1 MPTRRLSGKA
11 APADSCAGR
20 KGEVMECDKETLRLM
35 EELTQAIGVSGQ
47 ERQVCRILNRYYEA
61 LADEVVRDSNGSIY
75 AVRHTDAPDPFRV
88 MVAAHS
94 DEVGMVVKQIK
105 PNGLIKTS
113 TIGGLWEDV
122 LLGARLRLCTDD
134 DREFRGCVS
143 ALSTKMMR
151 DKISAGSR
159 IPTGELYMD
168 FGFLSEEDARAQG
181 VLEGNQIVVDGPFAV
196 LNGGR
201 RLLAKAW
208 DNRFGCILGIELLRR
223 LKDVPLP
230 FELYVGANV
239 QEEVGLRGARTAAN
253 LIRPDLAVVLD
264 CTAANDVER
273 FEPPCGGIG
282 HGVMVRFND
291 GTYLPNRAVL
301 LDYLALL
308 KEEKIPFQFHESKG
322 GTDAGAINSSGC
334 GVPALTACICAR
346 NVHTGSLMIDSQ
358 DYLHCLEAVTA
369 WISRLTAEKLERFRH
384 HNS

>member
-1 MPTRRLSGKA
+1 MWGPTYRKRWGCG
-11 APADSCAGR
+11 AP
-20 KGEVMECDKETLRLM
+20 
-35 EELTQAIGVSGQ
+35 
-47 ERQVCRILNRYYEA
+47 
-61 LADEVVRDSNGSIY
+61 
-75 AVRHTDAPDPFRV
+75 
-88 MVAAHS
+88 
-94 DEVGMVVKQIK
+94 
-105 PNGLIKTS
+105 
-113 TIGGLWEDV
+113 
-122 LLGARLRLCTDD
+122 
-134 DREFRGCVS
+134 
-143 ALSTKMMR
+143 
-151 DKISAGSR
+151 
-159 IPTGELYMD
+159 
-168 FGFLSEEDARAQG
+168 
-181 VLEGNQIVVDGPFAV
+181 
-196 LNGGR
+196 
-201 RLLAKAW
+201 
-208 DNRFGCILGIELLRR
+208 
-223 LKDVPLP
+223 
-230 FELYVGANV
+230 
-239 QEEVGLRGARTAAN
+239 RTAAN
-253 LIRPDLAVVLD
+253 LIQPDLAVVLD

>member
-1 MPTRRLSGKA
+1 MPTRLLSGKA
-11 APADSCAGR
+11 AQADSRAGR
-20 KGEVMECDKETLRLM
+20 KGEVMECDKETLGLM

-47 ERQVCRILNRYYEA
+47 ERQVCRILNRYYEE

-75 AVRHTDAPDPFRV
+75 AVRHTDTPDPFRV

-94 DEVGMVVKQIK
+94 DEVGMVVKQIR
-105 PNGLIKTS
+105 PNGLIKAS

-134 DREFRGCVS
+134 DQEFRGCVS

-181 VLEGNQIVVDGPFAV
+181 VLEGNQIVVDGPFEV

-253 LIRPDLAVVLD
+253 LIQPDLAVVLD

-273 FEPPCGGIG
+273 FEPPYGGIG

-369 WISRLTAEKLERFRH
+369 WVSRLTAEKLERFRQ